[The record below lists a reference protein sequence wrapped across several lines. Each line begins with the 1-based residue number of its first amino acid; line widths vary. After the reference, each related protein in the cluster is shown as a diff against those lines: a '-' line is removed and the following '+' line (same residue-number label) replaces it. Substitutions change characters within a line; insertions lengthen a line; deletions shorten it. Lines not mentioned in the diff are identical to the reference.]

1 MTTERVSEPE
11 LTFEQQ
17 QEITKILELYRT
29 NPSNSNK
36 YRYQLFAY
44 IDDLLSA
51 IKPPE
56 GRTE

>member
-1 MTTERVSEPE
+1 MTKETSEAE

-17 QEITKILELYRT
+17 QEITKILELYRR

-51 IKPPE
+51 PTTPE